1 MALNRDNI
9 LNNNMKMITE
19 ENKKLKNELEILRLK
34 IMKWKKIIN

>member
-34 IMKWKKIIN
+34 